1 MRWIQSFPQKHSPTA
16 RSCYI
21 RHPYVK
27 QGEDAFN
34 GRTLDE
40 KAVNPFLF
48 SKQIPCSKGPYL
60 ATFRR
65 NVTFT
70 EDTRDGLRDK
80 EGFDALLSLI
90 STLEA
95 VSESDE
101 VETIIIALLKCF
113 IDLREQSIVRLVP
126 IRRLRIDQYRMFL
139 NKLQHRQSGG
149 LIPMLLT
156 DAVFSTINGQMNAGW
171 TIERQ
176 EINAADGATGAPG
189 DITIYKDGA
198 IFKAIE
204 VTERPIDGSRVDS
217 TFSTKITLNNAAEY
231 LFVYTNDLPRENALE
246 RAKAYFAQGYNINF
260 ASITDLTIHILLSG
274 DEAFRTAYNE
284 RMFELF
290 NAQDVQ
296 ATIKVAWN
304 DALTEAMQA

>member
-1 MRWIQSFPQKHSPTA
+1 
-16 RSCYI
+16 
-21 RHPYVK
+21 
-27 QGEDAFN
+27 
-34 GRTLDE
+34 
-40 KAVNPFLF
+40 
-48 SKQIPCSKGPYL
+48 
-60 ATFRR
+60 
-65 NVTFT
+65 
-70 EDTRDGLRDK
+70 
-80 EGFDALLSLI
+80 
-90 STLEA
+90 
-95 VSESDE
+95 
-101 VETIIIALLKCF
+101 
-113 IDLREQSIVRLVP
+113 
-126 IRRLRIDQYRMFL
+126 
-139 NKLQHRQSGG
+139 
-149 LIPMLLT
+149 
-156 DAVFSTINGQMNAGW
+156 MNAGW

>member
-1 MRWIQSFPQKHSPTA
+1 MAIDYEQAKALLNSSYEKAAQELPAPVSQYIVDNETALNTIFSSKTQSYREVLLGCAVA
-16 RSCYI
+16 RYLDMGCNI

-27 QGEDAFN
+27 QGGDAFN

-80 EGFDALLSLI
+80 EGFDALLALI
-90 STLEA
+90 ATLEA
-95 VSESDE
+95 VTAASD

-126 IRRLRIDQYRMFL
+126 IRRLRIDQYRLFL
-139 NKLQHRQSGG
+139 DQLQKQQSGG

-156 DAVFSTINGQMNAGW
+156 DAVFSTINSQMGAGW
-171 TIERQ
+171 VIERQ

-189 DITIYKDGA
+189 DITIYKDG
-198 IFKAIE
+198 
-204 VTERPIDGSRVDS
+204 
-217 TFSTKITLNNAAEY
+217 
-231 LFVYTNDLPRENALE
+231 
-246 RAKAYFAQGYNINF
+246 
-260 ASITDLTIHILLSG
+260 
-274 DEAFRTAYNE
+274 
-284 RMFELF
+284 
-290 NAQDVQ
+290 
-296 ATIKVAWN
+296 
-304 DALTEAMQA
+304 